1 MDMSSLLLLL
11 LLVSACSLSDCEED
25 TPREEECCEE
35 CELMEYIIYYRYFN
49 ISLFFWGALFIL
61 FSSVSSCL
69 FKRGSSLRGDAAEW
83 A

>member
-49 ISLFFWGALFIL
+49 ISLFFGVHFFIL
-61 FSSVSSCL
+61 FDLISSCL